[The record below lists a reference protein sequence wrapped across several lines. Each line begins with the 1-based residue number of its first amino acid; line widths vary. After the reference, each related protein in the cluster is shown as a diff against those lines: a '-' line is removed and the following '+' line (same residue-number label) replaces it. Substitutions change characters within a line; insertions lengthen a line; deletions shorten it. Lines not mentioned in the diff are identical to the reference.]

1 MTQTITPFLWY
12 NDQAEEAVK
21 LYTSVFKD
29 SKIINL
35 TRHRAGDEGAEGKV
49 MSATF
54 EIEGQRLHAF
64 NGGPHFTF
72 TPAISLF
79 VSCETQAEVDELWA
93 KLSVGGEKSRCGWL
107 TDKFGVSW
115 QIIPKALEAALNHP
129 DPAKAKR
136 ALDAMLQMTKI
147 DIAALQQAVA

>member
-1 MTQTITPFLWY
+1 MQTITPFLWY
-12 NDQAEEAVK
+12 NDQAEEAMK
-21 LYTSVFKD
+21 LYVSAFKH
-29 SKIINL
+29 SKVVNV
-35 TRHRAGDEGAEGKV
+35 TRHRAGGMGPEGKV

-79 VSCETQAEVDELWA
+79 VSCETQAEVDELWD
-93 KLSVGGEKSRCGWL
+93 KLSAGGEKSRCGWL

-129 DPAKAKR
+129 DPAKAKK

-147 DIAALQQAVA
+147 DIAALRTATA